1 MNRSQLNFLV
11 GGVLLLIFAMMLFAF
26 QVRRT
31 ETALVTTFGK
41 PVDSGPITKSGL
53 YWKLPW
59 PIQKV
64 QKFDNRIQNFE
75 GRFEETLTQ
84 DGKNLMVLVY
94 AGWKISNPETF
105 RKSFNDSVAD
115 AEKRL
120 EDLVRSEKGAVVGT
134 HPFSDFISPDE
145 KKLKFVEIETE
156 MLERIRKPAADKY
169 GIDVVFL
176 HIKRL
181 GLPESIT
188 EKVFERM
195 KAERQK
201 FVDKLKAEGD
211 GRAIDIRSEADSE
224 RIKTLAQAEAK
235 VIELRGSAEA
245 EAAKYYEIMEKNPEL
260 AIFLQKLT
268 TLEQTLK
275 ERSTLILDERT
286 PPFDLL
292 KGGARPMDK
301 K

>member
-11 GGVLLLIFAMMLFAF
+11 GAVLLLIFAMLLFAF

-41 PVDSGPITKSGL
+41 PARTIAEPGL
-53 YWKLPW
+53 YWKAPW

-94 AGWKISNPETF
+94 AGWKISNPTMF
-105 RKSFNDSVAD
+105 RNSFNDSVTD

-134 HPFSDFISPDE
+134 HPFADFISPDE
-145 KKLKFVEIETE
+145 KKLKFVEIENE
-156 MLERIRKPAADKY
+156 MLERIRKPAAERY

-176 HIKRL
+176 HIKKL

-211 GRAIDIRSEADSE
+211 GRAIDIRSEADSD
-224 RIKTLAQAEAK
+224 RIKTLAQAEAR

-260 AIFLQKLT
+260 AIFLQKLN

-275 ERSTLILDERT
+275 ERSTLILDGQT

-292 KGGARPMDK
+292 RNAGRPAEK

>member
-11 GGVLLLIFAMMLFAF
+11 GAVLLLIFAMMLFAF

-41 PVDSGPITKSGL
+41 PARTIAEPGL
-53 YWKLPW
+53 YWKAPW

-94 AGWKISNPETF
+94 AGWKISNPTMF
-105 RKSFNDSVAD
+105 RNSFNDSVTD

-134 HPFSDFISPDE
+134 HPFADFISPDE
-145 KKLKFVEIETE
+145 KKLKFVEIENE
-156 MLERIRKPAADKY
+156 MLERIRKPAAERY

-176 HIKRL
+176 HIKKL

-211 GRAIDIRSEADSE
+211 GRAIDIRSEADSD
-224 RIKTLAQAEAK
+224 RIKTLAQAEAR

-260 AIFLQKLT
+260 AIFLQKLN

-275 ERSTLILDERT
+275 ERSTLILDGQT

-292 KGGARPMDK
+292 RNAGRPAEK

>member
-11 GGVLLLIFAMMLFAF
+11 GAVLLLIFAMMLFAY

-41 PVDSGPITKSGL
+41 PTTTRTDPGL
-53 YWKLPW
+53 YWKWPW

-94 AGWKISNPETF
+94 AGWKISSPEMF
-105 RKSFNDSVAD
+105 RKSFNDSVTD

-120 EDLVRSEKGAVVGT
+120 EDLIRSEKGAVVGT

-145 KKLKFVEIETE
+145 KKLKFVEIESQI
-156 MLERIRKPAADKY
+156 LDRVRKPAAEKY
-169 GIDVVFL
+169 GIDIVFL
-176 HIKRL
+176 HIKKL

-201 FVDKLKAEGD
+201 FVDKLKAEGE

-224 RIKTLAQAEAK
+224 RIKTLAQAEAR

>member
-11 GGVLLLIFAMMLFAF
+11 GAVLLLIFAMLLFAF

-41 PVDSGPITKSGL
+41 PARTIAEPGL
-53 YWKLPW
+53 YWKAPW

-94 AGWKISNPETF
+94 AGWKISNPTMF
-105 RKSFNDSVAD
+105 RNSFNDSVTD

-134 HPFSDFISPDE
+134 HPFADFISPDE
-145 KKLKFVEIETE
+145 KKLKFVEIENE
-156 MLERIRKPAADKY
+156 MLERIRKPAAERY

-176 HIKRL
+176 HIKKL

-211 GRAIDIRSEADSE
+211 GRAIDIRSEADSD
-224 RIKTLAQAEAK
+224 RIKTLAQAEAR

-260 AIFLQKLT
+260 AIFLQKLN

-275 ERSTLILDERT
+275 ERATLILDGQT

-292 KGGARPMDK
+292 RNAGRPAEK

>member
-11 GGVLLLIFAMMLFAF
+11 GAVLLLIFAMLLFAF

-41 PVDSGPITKSGL
+41 PARTIAEPGL
-53 YWKLPW
+53 YWKAPW

-94 AGWKISNPETF
+94 AGWKISNPATF
-105 RKSFNDSVAD
+105 RNSFNDSVTD

-134 HPFSDFISPDE
+134 HPFADFISPDE
-145 KKLKFVEIETE
+145 KKLKFVEIENE
-156 MLERIRKPAADKY
+156 MLERIRKPAAERY

-176 HIKRL
+176 HIKKL

-211 GRAIDIRSEADSE
+211 GRAIDIRSEADSD
-224 RIKTLAQAEAK
+224 RIKTLAQAEAR

-260 AIFLQKLT
+260 AIFLQKLN

-275 ERSTLILDERT
+275 ERATLILDGQT

-292 KGGARPMDK
+292 RNAGRPAEK

>member
-11 GGVLLLIFAMMLFAF
+11 GAVLLLIFAMMLFAF

-41 PVDSGPITKSGL
+41 PARTIADPGL
-53 YWKLPW
+53 YWKAPW

-94 AGWKISNPETF
+94 AGWKISNPTMF
-105 RKSFNDSVAD
+105 RNSFNDSVTD

-134 HPFSDFISPDE
+134 HPFADFISPDE
-145 KKLKFVEIETE
+145 KKLKFVEIENE
-156 MLERIRKPAADKY
+156 MLERIRKPAAERY

-176 HIKRL
+176 HIKKL

-211 GRAIDIRSEADSE
+211 GRAIDIRSEADSD
-224 RIKTLAQAEAK
+224 RIKTLAQAEAR

-260 AIFLQKLT
+260 AIFLQKLN

-275 ERSTLILDERT
+275 ERSTLILDGQT

-292 KGGARPMDK
+292 RNAGRPAEK